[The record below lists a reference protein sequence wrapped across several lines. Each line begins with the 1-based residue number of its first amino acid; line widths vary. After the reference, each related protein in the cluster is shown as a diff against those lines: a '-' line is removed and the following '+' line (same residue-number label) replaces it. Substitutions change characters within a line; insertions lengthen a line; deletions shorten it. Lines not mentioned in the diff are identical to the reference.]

1 MYYCISGSELNLKSR
16 TIFRCTITFQP
27 WKPFVIGFTDISRV
41 AVGMGIPM
49 GIPIPMGMGI
59 RFSPVGIPMGITIGI
74 PMGYSNMVSLGHP

>member
-1 MYYCISGSELNLKSR
+1 MTKTGPCYIIVTANENSSG
-16 TIFRCTITFQP
+16 Q
-27 WKPFVIGFTDISRV
+27 DDRV

-59 RFSPVGIPMGITIGI
+59 RFSPVGIPMGIPIGI